1 MTKVMNKKCKIFYF
15 CYEGFSKLGNINN
28 HIRETVS
35 WMVKFGHEVHFFN
48 PKITSPEFDAK
59 VDIHLIPIINLPLLN
74 WISFDILSFFIL
86 LKNVFRNR
94 PDYIYFRETSSL
106 IPLIISKLFSI
117 PLIIEINGWVLSEL
131 RQTGY
136 SKWKLFYIRFIQRI
150 NYVQA
155 TRLIPVSEGLKKLV
169 LKHYPIKSSNIFPI
183 SNGTNPEKFKP
194 IPQKYARKITG
205 LPEDIQIVGFIG
217 SCYSYHG
224 VQYLIKAAKLVLQ
237 EKPKTKFVIA
247 GDGAQREEWIDLT
260 KSLHISNSFQFP
272 GAIPFDKAPVYI
284 NSFDICVAPWDV
296 EKLKCVGL
304 SPMKLFDYLGCSK
317 PVVAS
322 PVYGVYEILKKYN
335 CGAVLDVKNSELFS
349 KTLLNLLENSQN
361 REEMGKRGRDIVL
374 KHFTWEKTSQNI
386 EKVLRKIR

>member
-1 MTKVMNKKCKIFYF
+1 MKNSFKIFYF
-15 CYEGFSKLGNINN
+15 CYEGFSKLRNINN

-35 WMVKFGHEVHFFN
+35 WLAKFGHEVHFFN
-48 PKITSPEFDAK
+48 PKITSPKFDAK
-59 VDIHLIPIINLPLLN
+59 VNVHLIPIIKLPLLN
-74 WISFDILSFFIL
+74 WVSFDIISFFIL
-86 LKNVFRNR
+86 IKNVLTNR

-136 SKWKLFYIRFIQRI
+136 SKWKLSYIRFIQRI

-169 LKHYPIKSSNIFPI
+169 LKNYPVKSSDIFPV

-194 IPQKYARKITG
+194 IPQKYARKIIG

-224 VQYLIKAAKLVLQ
+224 VQHLIKAAKLVLQ
-237 EKPKTKFVIA
+237 EKPEVKFIIA
-247 GDGAQREEWIDLT
+247 GNGAQRQEWIELT
-260 KSLHISNSFQFP
+260 KSLRISNSFHFP
-272 GAIPFDKAPVYI
+272 GAIPFDKAHLYI
-284 NSFDICVAPWDV
+284 NSFDICVAPWDLYLT
-296 EKLKCVGL
+296 KFNSQ
-304 SPMKLFDYLGCSK
+304 SPMKIFDYIACEK

-322 PVYGVYEILKKYN
+322 PAYEIVKILEIYN
-335 CGAVLDVKNSELFS
+335 CVLLIKPNNYVLFS
-349 KTLLNLLENSQN
+349 KTLLNLLNDSK
-361 REEMGKRGRDIVL
+361 RCKIMGKRGRDIVL

-386 EKVLRKIR
+386 EKVLREIR

>member
-1 MTKVMNKKCKIFYF
+1 
-15 CYEGFSKLGNINN
+15 
-28 HIRETVS
+28 
-35 WMVKFGHEVHFFN
+35 
-48 PKITSPEFDAK
+48 
-59 VDIHLIPIINLPLLN
+59 LPLLN
-74 WISFDILSFFIL
+74 WVSFDIISFFIL
-86 LKNVFRNR
+86 IKNVLTNR

-136 SKWKLFYIRFIQRI
+136 SKWKLSYIRFIQRI

-169 LKHYPIKSSNIFPI
+169 LKNYPVKSSDIFPV

-194 IPQKYARKITG
+194 IPQKYARKIIG

-224 VQYLIKAAKLVLQ
+224 VQHLIKAAKLVLQ
-237 EKPKTKFVIA
+237 EKPEVKFIIA
-247 GDGAQREEWIDLT
+247 GNGAQRQEWIELT
-260 KSLHISNSFQFP
+260 KSLRISNSFHFP
-272 GAIPFDKAPVYI
+272 GAIPFDKAHLYI
-284 NSFDICVAPWDV
+284 NSFDICVAPWDLYLT
-296 EKLKCVGL
+296 KFNSQ
-304 SPMKLFDYLGCSK
+304 SPMKIFDYIACEK

-322 PVYGVYEILKKYN
+322 PAYEIVKILEIYN
-335 CGAVLDVKNSELFS
+335 CVLLIKPNNYVLFS
-349 KTLLNLLENSQN
+349 KTLLNLLNDSK
-361 REEMGKRGRDIVL
+361 RCKIMGKRGRDIVL

-386 EKVLRKIR
+386 EKVLREIR

>member
-1 MTKVMNKKCKIFYF
+1 MRIFYF
-15 CYEGFSKLGNINN
+15 CFEGFSKLGNINN

-35 WMVKFGHEVHFFN
+35 WLAKFGHEVHFFN
-48 PKITSPEFDAK
+48 PKITTPKFDAK
-59 VDIHLIPIINLPLLN
+59 VNIHLIPIINRPLLN
-74 WISFDILSFFIL
+74 WISFDIISFLIL
-86 LKNVFRNR
+86 LKNVLTNR

-106 IPLIISKLFSI
+106 IPFIISKIFSI

-136 SKWKLFYIRFIQRI
+136 PKWKLFYIRFIQRI
-150 NYVQA
+150 NYVYA

-169 LKHYPIKSSNIFPI
+169 LKNYPVKPSNIFPV

-194 IPQKYARKITG
+194 IPQSEARKQVGISN
-205 LPEDIQIVGFIG
+205 DSQIVGFIG

-224 VQYLIKAAKLVLQ
+224 VQHLIEAAKLVLQ
-237 EKPKTKFVIA
+237 EKPETKFIIA
-247 GDGAQREEWIDLT
+247 GDGAQRQEWIKLT
-260 KSLHISNSFQFP
+260 KDLNISDSFQFP
-272 GAIPFDKAPVYI
+272 GAIPFDKAPAYI

-296 EKLKCVGL
+296 EKLKHVGL

-322 PVYGVYEILKKYN
+322 PVYGVYEIVKNYN
-335 CGAVLDVKNSELFS
+335 CGVVVDVKNSKLFS
-349 KTLLNLLENSQN
+349 KTFLNLIANPQN
-361 REEMGKRGRDIVL
+361 REEMGKRGREAVL
-374 KHFTWEKTSQNI
+374 KHFTWENTSRKI

>member
-1 MTKVMNKKCKIFYF
+1 MRIFYF
-15 CYEGFSKLGNINN
+15 CFEGFSKLGNINN

-35 WMVKFGHEVHFFN
+35 WLAKFGHEVHFFN
-48 PKITSPEFDAK
+48 PKITTPKFDAK
-59 VDIHLIPIINLPLLN
+59 VNIHLIPIINRLLLN
-74 WISFDILSFFIL
+74 WISFDIISFLIL
-86 LKNVFRNR
+86 LKNVLTNR

-106 IPLIISKLFSI
+106 IPFIISKIFSI

-136 SKWKLFYIRFIQRI
+136 PKWKLFYIRFIQRI
-150 NYVQA
+150 NYVYA

-169 LKHYPIKSSNIFPI
+169 LKNYPVKPSNIFPV

-194 IPQKYARKITG
+194 IPQSEARKQVGISN
-205 LPEDIQIVGFIG
+205 DSQIVGFIG

-224 VQYLIKAAKLVLQ
+224 VQHLIEAAKLVLQ
-237 EKPKTKFVIA
+237 EKPETKFIIA
-247 GDGAQREEWIDLT
+247 GDGAQRQEWIKLT
-260 KSLHISNSFQFP
+260 KDLNISDSFQFP
-272 GAIPFDKAPVYI
+272 GAIPFDKAPAYI

-296 EKLKCVGL
+296 EKLKHVGL

-322 PVYGVYEILKKYN
+322 PVYGVYEIVKNYN
-335 CGAVLDVKNSELFS
+335 CGVVVDVKNSKLFS
-349 KTLLNLLENSQN
+349 KTFLNLIANPQN
-361 REEMGKRGRDIVL
+361 REEMGKRGREAVL
-374 KHFTWEKTSQNI
+374 KHFTWENTSRKI